1 MIRPGDGGPFGR
13 GWVLHRIYVVCQ
25 IFLAVVLLAFIV
37 GSLIFTGGRVGEAQ
51 NTNWDEVW
59 RWPVFPVP
67 AWILIVPA
75 IVRAF
80 VVLPMCIRTPAA
92 RANILLGAV
101 GPTFAAGG
109 SAVLFMF
116 LFPADD
122 GPFPMP
128 DPDDGSLGWHWVA
141 LVPTVFSLVVL
152 IIAVAV
158 KGREYER
165 IRLSGGASW

>member
-75 IVRAF
+75 IVGAF
-80 VVLPMCIRTPAA
+80 VVLPMCIRTRGA
-92 RANILLGAV
+92 RQH
-101 GPTFAAGG
+101 PAGG
-109 SAVLFMF
+109 RRTDLRR
-116 LFPADD
+116 
-122 GPFPMP
+122 GR
-128 DPDDGSLGWHWVA
+128 LGRPLH
-141 LVPTVFSLVVL
+141 VPLP
-152 IIAVAV
+152 
-158 KGREYER
+158 GR
-165 IRLSGGASW
+165 